1 MQPMLPKP
9 AEDHSAPPDCA
20 AISRGYAYTQGGQ
33 SPTTAYAWP
42 PFLDPAYQ
50 YRHRQQKKIPLP
62 GSTFAKRLT
71 FKRRLKGSTPRPDL
85 PFCKRAE
92 PQRLLPIIPEKQASI
107 CF

>member
-1 MQPMLPKP
+1 MKTMLPKP
-9 AEDHSAPPDCA
+9 EANHSAHSDCA

-33 SPTTAYAWP
+33 SPATAYAWP
-42 PFLDPAYQ
+42 PFLAPAYQ

-71 FKRRLKGSTPRPDL
+71 FKRRLKGSKPRPDL

-92 PQRLLPIIPEKQASI
+92 PQLLLPIIPDK
-107 CF
+107 